1 MRDAPTL
8 YLFWAMTK
16 IRPWGLALLFL
27 AFTPQVSLAS
37 SGLATFNKSEFVIE
51 TRAGIRH
58 DFTVEMATTP
68 KQQAQGLMFR
78 RDMAADAGMLF
89 IYRPVRV
96 VSMWMRNTVIP
107 LDMLFIGEDG
117 RIEKIV
123 ERTVPMSLSTITS
136 DRPVRAVLELNSG
149 TAARLG
155 VEPGDR
161 VLHEAF
167 KNGS

>member
-1 MRDAPTL
+1 M
-8 YLFWAMTK
+8 
-16 IRPWGLALLFL
+16 IRSLGLSLLFL
-27 AFTPQVSLAS
+27 ALTPLVPLAS
-37 SGLATFNKSEFVIE
+37 SGLATFDKHEIVIE

-58 DFTVEMATTP
+58 DFTIEMAASP

-78 RDMAADAGMLF
+78 RDMAPDAGMLF
-89 IYRPVRV
+89 VYRPVRV

-123 ERTVPMSLSTITS
+123 ERTVPMSLRTISS
-136 DRPVRAVLELNSG
+136 DRPVRGVLELNSG
-149 TAARLG
+149 TASRLG
-155 VEPGDR
+155 FEPGDR

-167 KNGS
+167 EKAP